1 MTLGE
6 FIKQYRVEHGLSK
19 RAFAMMA
26 DISVQQVSNIERG
39 LGNNGKPMTSTM
51 KTYTKIADA
60 VGIPEKDFLRLLND
74 DLRVNP
80 SDSAGADDDYDI
92 LALRKE
98 LRTNYALRILLDSR
112 GNTTQEDLLAAA
124 ALINKRKEERNQ

>member
-6 FIKQYRVEHGLSK
+6 YIIQYRKEHGLSK

-26 DISVQQVSNIERG
+26 DISVQQISNIEKG

-51 KTYTKIADA
+51 KTYKKIADA
-60 VGIPEKDFLRLLND
+60 VGIPEKDFLWLLND

-80 SDSAGADDDYDI
+80 SEDGDI
-92 LALRKE
+92 IALRE
-98 LRTNYALRILLDSR
+98 EVRSNYVLRALLDATD
-112 GNTTQEDLLAAA
+112 NATEEDLLVAAA
-124 ALINKRKEERNQ
+124 IIKQRKEERGQ

>member
-6 FIKQYRVEHGLSK
+6 YIIQYRKEHGLSK

-26 DISVQQVSNIERG
+26 DISVQQISNIEKG

-51 KTYTKIADA
+51 KTYKKIADA

-80 SDSAGADDDYDI
+80 SEDGDI
-92 LALRKE
+92 LALRE
-98 LRTNYALRILLDSR
+98 EVRSNYALRALLDATD
-112 GNTTQEDLLAAA
+112 NATEEDLLVAAA
-124 ALINKRKEERNQ
+124 IIKQRKEEREQ

>member
-6 FIKQYRVEHGLSK
+6 FIKQYRAEHGLSK

-80 SDSAGADDDYDI
+80 SEDGDI
-92 LALRKE
+92 LALRE
-98 LRTNYALRILLDSR
+98 EVRSNYALRALLDATD
-112 GNTTQEDLLAAA
+112 NATEEDLLVAAA
-124 ALINKRKEERNQ
+124 IIKQRKEERGT

>member
-6 FIKQYRVEHGLSK
+6 YIIQYRKEHGLSK

-26 DISVQQVSNIERG
+26 DISVQQISNIEKG

-51 KTYTKIADA
+51 KTYKKIADA

-80 SDSAGADDDYDI
+80 SEDGDI
-92 LALRKE
+92 IALRE
-98 LRTNYALRILLDSR
+98 EVRSNYALRALLDATD
-112 GNTTQEDLLAAA
+112 NATEEDLLVAAA
-124 ALINKRKEERNQ
+124 IIKQRKEERGT

>member
-6 FIKQYRVEHGLSK
+6 FIKQYRAEHGLSK

-26 DISVQQVSNIERG
+26 DISVQQISNIEKG

-51 KTYTKIADA
+51 KTYKKIADA

-80 SDSAGADDDYDI
+80 SEDGDI
-92 LALRKE
+92 LALRE
-98 LRTNYALRILLDSR
+98 EVRSNYALRALLDATD
-112 GNTTQEDLLAAA
+112 NATEEDLLVAAA
-124 ALINKRKEERNQ
+124 IIKQRKEERGQ

>member
-6 FIKQYRVEHGLSK
+6 YIIQYRKEHGLSK

-26 DISVQQVSNIERG
+26 DISVQQISNIEKG

-51 KTYTKIADA
+51 KTYKKIADA

-80 SDSAGADDDYDI
+80 SEDGDI
-92 LALRKE
+92 LALRE
-98 LRTNYALRILLDSR
+98 EVRSNYALRALLDATD
-112 GNTTQEDLLAAA
+112 NATEEDLLVAAA
-124 ALINKRKEERNQ
+124 IIKQRKEERGT

>member
-6 FIKQYRVEHGLSK
+6 FIKQYRAEHSLSK

-51 KTYTKIADA
+51 KTYKKIADA

-80 SDSAGADDDYDI
+80 SEDGDI
-92 LALRKE
+92 LALRE
-98 LRTNYALRILLDSR
+98 EVRSNYALRALLDATD
-112 GNTTQEDLLAAA
+112 NATEEDLLVAAA
-124 ALINKRKEERNQ
+124 IIKQRKEERGT

>member
-6 FIKQYRVEHGLSK
+6 FIKQYRAEHGLSK

-80 SDSAGADDDYDI
+80 SEDGDI
-92 LALRKE
+92 LALRE
-98 LRTNYALRILLDSR
+98 EVRSNYALRALLDATD
-112 GNTTQEDLLAAA
+112 NATEEDLLVAAA
-124 ALINKRKEERNQ
+124 IIKQRKEERGQ

>member
-6 FIKQYRVEHGLSK
+6 YIIQYRKEHGLSK

-26 DISVQQVSNIERG
+26 DISVQQISNIEKG

-51 KTYTKIADA
+51 KTYKKIADA

-80 SDSAGADDDYDI
+80 SEDGDI
-92 LALRKE
+92 LALRE
-98 LRTNYALRILLDSR
+98 EVRSNYALRALLDATD
-112 GNTTQEDLLAAA
+112 NATEEDLLVAAA
-124 ALINKRKEERNQ
+124 IIKQRKEERGI